1 LGGVEAIPVTHL
13 CNLPCCA
20 WGRRTLPP
28 KVPPHSRG
36 RVLAFSRVFLYSNV
50 MATEDPLDFLD
61 VLALDAPEPEP
72 VSNRTRMLAEQAGIP
87 EEDRELFSALL
98 DDPRLTDIT
107 QEIAYLR
114 YLRVKL
120 QQSIEVRREAMVV
133 ELGRKMLTS
142 FDRYLWSASC
152 PVPEGSKT
160 PVREWMRDILARM
173 LNEHF
178 PILDLDKAHAA
189 ALRDMVVALGKM
201 ASEWKKVTEGMTIKI
216 ESNEDELFMR
226 LIRDILI
233 PSVPRNLWGNI
244 LVRAEAMSSEMM
256 PSLPEG
262 IIDYI

>member
-1 LGGVEAIPVTHL
+1 
-13 CNLPCCA
+13 
-20 WGRRTLPP
+20 
-28 KVPPHSRG
+28 
-36 RVLAFSRVFLYSNV
+36 
-50 MATEDPLDFLD
+50 
-61 VLALDAPEPEP
+61 
-72 VSNRTRMLAEQAGIP
+72 
-87 EEDRELFSALL
+87 
-98 DDPRLTDIT
+98 
-107 QEIAYLR
+107 
-114 YLRVKL
+114 
-120 QQSIEVRREAMVV
+120 
-133 ELGRKMLTS
+133 
-142 FDRYLWSASC
+142 
-152 PVPEGSKT
+152 
-160 PVREWMRDILARM
+160 M